1 MFAAAFH
8 PFLQG
13 LSETGFVEGRNVAI
27 DYRATEGRNELL
39 PAAMAD
45 LLRRQVST
53 ITAIGNSQVVAAKAA
68 TTTIPSSF

>member
-1 MFAAAFH
+1 
-8 PFLQG
+8 
-13 LSETGFVEGRNVAI
+13 VAI